1 MPTDLENLQTRRSAV
16 LAELAA
22 GETPSGAS
30 LRKPSYSIDG
40 QAVNWDEYRK
50 SLYAELESIDRLI
63 ASTGGPVEVQSE
75 ATT

>member
-30 LRKPSYSIDG
+30 LRKPSYSVDG
-40 QAVNWDEYRK
+40 QSVSWDQYRK
-50 SLYAELESIDRLI
+50 SLYDELENIDRLI
-63 ASTGGPVEVQSE
+63 GSTGGPTEVQSE